1 MADETYNG
9 WTNRET
15 WAFHLWITNE
25 QATDQEARRIV
36 GDARRS
42 AMADV
47 RDRYPDWT
55 EDERACFART
65 TAADALREWWAE
77 TLNAARDNGSADTL
91 DAMRDDVGS
100 LWRVDWR
107 AVACALAE
115 DDGDTAPPP
124 APIPEAATDDADT
137 LDAIAHMLRDPE
149 WGVGML
155 EDIAELVRDTGRSL
169 KETCAACDHPASW
182 DEPCEAAGCAC
193 AQHEPQ
199 STWDRH

>member
-1 MADETYNG
+1 MADETYHG
-9 WTNRET
+9 WANRET

-36 GDARRS
+36 VAARRD
-42 AMADV
+42 AIGRLTDQ
-47 RDRYPDWT
+47 DWT
-55 EDERACFART
+55 WTGDERACFVRT

-77 TLNAARDNGSADTL
+77 TLGAARDNGYADTL

-124 APIPEAATDDADT
+124 APMPEAATDDAAA

-155 EDIAELVRDTGRSL
+155 EDIAELVADTGRSC
-169 KETCAACDHPASW
+169 KETCAACDHPATW
-182 DEPCEAAGCAC
+182 EPCNAAGCAC
-193 AQHEPQ
+193 AEHEPQ